1 MLIYSCPGAWLLSGA
16 VPTVALDRLEAGLE
30 GLPEDLLSGEVVLPG
45 EQVDPFE
52 EILLTDDREPLGHAN
67 AFD

>member
-1 MLIYSCPGAWLLSGA
+1 M
-16 VPTVALDRLEAGLE
+16 VALDRLEAGLE
-30 GLPEDLLSGEVVLPG
+30 GLPEDLLAGEIVLPG

-67 AFD
+67 AFG